1 MTRARLWF
9 WPLMLALVL
18 TAFPAGSQALFG
30 TREVRN
36 PNIAP
41 FTKWT
46 GELAR
51 EINERA
57 QYGRPCSVRRAG
69 RCHMVEWREM
79 LGQLRG
85 QDPVRQLD
93 VVNRFMNRQP
103 YVEDIVNYG
112 VVDYWAT
119 PTEFFARDGDCEDYA
134 IAKYHSLRELG
145 WPPSQLRIL
154 VLNDLN
160 LRVPHAVLVAYV
172 NGRAFILDNQFGSV
186 VPIEVI
192 RHYQPIF
199 SINEEA
205 WWLHQR

>member
-1 MTRARLWF
+1 MIRSRLWF
-9 WPLMLALVL
+9 CFGLIAVLLA
-18 TAFPAGSQALFG
+18 ANPATGQALFG

-36 PNIAP
+36 PNISP

-46 GELAR
+46 TELAR
-51 EINERA
+51 EINDRA
-57 QYGRPCSVRRAG
+57 QYGRPCSARRAG
-69 RCHMVEWREM
+69 RCHMGEWREM
-79 LGQLRG
+79 LSQLQG

-93 VVNRFMNRQP
+93 TVNRFMNRQP

-112 VVDYWAT
+112 MVDYWAT

-145 WPPSQLRIL
+145 WPASQLRIL

-160 LRVPHAVLVAYV
+160 LRVPHAVLIAYV
-172 NGRAFILDNQFGSV
+172 NGRAFMLDNQFGSV